1 MTVNNDFE
9 VYQTVFYDSYG
20 TPVLLKNR
28 ENEPQLDFDK
38 SGNKVVIADYLHNPK
53 VIMDNQ
59 GILHVIQSTR
69 VAPVPMSNSSQST
82 PTSNF
87 TKQVSEAPTERVKHS
102 NDLSQSTPAVKR
114 NDIYRRV
121 KKLGVDSAKQLL
133 FYESILINNSRFF
146 INFDEED
153 TYHFLTDQIMLQPDP
168 ISRLDYLVSTKTY
181 GSIPDSFLNWF
192 SNDLRAGIYFSSFV
206 SFDWFD
212 GSLYGEAEFLYWIK
226 SIIKVS
232 KLTVENNINI
242 DINISNN
249 QYLRENNIKNL
260 VLMKK
265 NYLNTRTKIKKI
277 KWLDEADA
285 EQIDWAYEYLIDNGI
300 VIFNG
305 NFFPE
310 TVKDKYNVV
319 LAKIDLANDEKIEYS
334 VSNGKNT
341 LTFTQRGFCIYKMRK
356 AWNSILGTRKKAEQK
371 DKRSITV
378 NQSNYDKLLKLGAHY
393 DLTTSNK
400 VINKLIT
407 DEYDRITGKDNKE
420 LIDIRLTNI
429 GHSKYK
435 H

>member
-1 MTVNNDFE
+1 
-9 VYQTVFYDSYG
+9 
-20 TPVLLKNR
+20 
-28 ENEPQLDFDK
+28 
-38 SGNKVVIADYLHNPK
+38 
-53 VIMDNQ
+53 MDNQ
-59 GILHVIQSTR
+59 GILHVIEPTR
-69 VAPVPMSNSSQST
+69 VSSVPIVNNFHHSPTLDSSQQVVED
-82 PTSNF
+82 SNES
-87 TKQVSEAPTERVKHS
+87 VSDDDNSPKPIPS
-102 NDLSQSTPAVKR
+102 VKR
-114 NDIYRRV
+114 DVIYKKL

-133 FYESILINNSRFF
+133 FYESILMNNGRFF
-146 INFDEED
+146 IEFDEED
-153 TYHFLTDQIMLQPDP
+153 TYNFLTDKIMLEPNP
-168 ISRLDYLVSTKTY
+168 ISKLDYLVSIKTY

-265 NYLNTRTKIKKI
+265 NYLNTRTKIKKM

-300 VIFNG
+300 VVFNG
-305 NFFPE
+305 NFFPK

-319 LAKIDLANDEKIEYS
+319 LAKIDLANDEKIEREIL
-334 VSNGKNT
+334 NGKNT
-341 LTFTQRGFCIYKMRK
+341 LAFTQRGFCIYKMRK

-378 NQSNYDKLLKLGAHY
+378 NQSNYDKLLKLGTHY

-420 LIDIRLTNI
+420 LIDARLTNI